1 MKESAMVLICSSV
14 LLGAT
19 LFCVVRWRLALA
31 DEHAKT
37 LQTTHAELQA
47 CHDELCVLQTTH
59 AELQACHD
67 ELKGDLKMLQRD
79 SQDLVAGLAV
89 SRDTLASELNEL
101 RQEHRELE
109 SECNRAKGTLRRLT
123 ELNQLQTHNF
133 DRLSEVLRPSASS
146 DSLF

>member
-1 MKESAMVLICSSV
+1 MVLICSSV
-14 LLGAT
+14 LLGAA

-109 SECNRAKGTLRRLT
+109 SECNRVK
-123 ELNQLQTHNF
+123 
-133 DRLSEVLRPSASS
+133 
-146 DSLF
+146 

>member
-1 MKESAMVLICSSV
+1 MVLVCSSV

-19 LFCVVRWRLALA
+19 LFCAVRWRLALA

-47 CHDELCVLQTTH
+47 CH
-59 AELQACHD
+59 AEF
-67 ELKGDLKMLQRD
+67 KGDLKMLQRD

-109 SECNRAKGTLRRLT
+109 SECNRVKGTLRRLT

>member
-1 MKESAMVLICSSV
+1 MVLICSSV

-19 LFCVVRWRLALA
+19 LFCVVRWRLAQA

-47 CHDELCVLQTTH
+47 CHDES
-59 AELQACHD
+59 
-67 ELKGDLKMLQRD
+67 KGDLKILQRD

-89 SRDTLASELNEL
+89 SRDTLASELNDL

-109 SECNRAKGTLRRLT
+109 SECNSAKGTLRRLT
-123 ELNQLQTHNF
+123 KLNQLQTHNF